1 MLPKQLKYGSK
12 IESAAAK
19 SFRSNISPQNGTGYY
34 NLGDT
39 IIINIPTRAN
49 LVLCPSE
56 SYLKWTVQP
65 FSTALANAIRWDKC
79 GSHGLIQRIRVYHG
93 SNLLSDI
100 DSYGL
105 LAKMMFD
112 LQSPTDANYNKQ
124 NILCGTRND
133 LVVSST
139 TAAAGVVTNLPAR
152 QVTSGEGLISLANVA
167 NGSIVT
173 GAGDT
178 TVPVTYCL
186 NLISLIGTLCSQNYI
201 PLFAM
206 TSSPL
211 RVEIQLIYSDIQGVC
226 AVQPTTHAANVGIVT
241 NVEYIASMIELGDSA
256 MSMIESSLDGKPLQ
270 FVFGDYRNYQG
281 SYQLTTATT
290 TQITFPIP
298 AKFTSLK
305 SLFVTHRDQGTGAQ
319 GYFPFSCVNYGLVNY
334 QFRIGPT
341 LCPPKQVDDIA
352 SMFSELTKAIGSMSD
367 LHFTPSIR
375 KTSYLISQSVPNNT
389 ANEANNAS
397 PVTSGSF
404 YVGIDLENYVA
415 SSKDTIFAG
424 WNSNTDDIYFIGNY
438 NTTISAAPNYNYF
451 NFTSPSIALPT
462 ATIRYDAYA
471 HYDSLII
478 FDRGTAYVQY

>member
-19 SFRSNISPQNGTGYY
+19 SFRSNIAPQNGTGVY
-34 NLGDT
+34 NLSDT
-39 IIINIPTRAN
+39 IILNIPTRAN

-56 SYLKWTVQP
+56 SYLKFTVQP
-65 FSTALANAIRWDKC
+65 FNTALANAIRFDKC
-79 GSHGLIQRIRVYHG
+79 GAHGLIQRIRVYHG

-133 LVVSST
+133 LVVT
-139 TAAAGVVTNLPAR
+139 QTAVAVGTVTNVSAK
-152 QVTSGEGLISLANVA
+152 QITSGEGLISLANTP
-167 NGSIVT
+167 NIVT
-173 GAGDT
+173 NANDST
-178 TVPVTYCL
+178 IPTTYCL
-186 NLISLIGTLCSQNYI
+186 NLISLIGTLCPDNYL

-211 RVEIQLIYSDIQGVC
+211 RVEIQLVYSDIQCVC
-226 AVQPTTHAANVGIVT
+226 AVAPTTHVANVGLVT
-241 NVEYIASMIELGDSA
+241 NVEYIASMIELSDSA

-281 SYQLTTATT
+281 SYQITTATN

-334 QFRIGPT
+334 QFRLGPT
-341 LCPPKQVDDIA
+341 LAPPKAVDDIV
-352 SMFSELTKAIGSMSD
+352 SMFSL
-367 LHFTPSIR
+367 
-375 KTSYLISQSVPNNT
+375 N
-389 ANEANNAS
+389 
-397 PVTSGSF
+397 
-404 YVGIDLENYVA
+404 
-415 SSKDTIFAG
+415 
-424 WNSNTDDIYFIGNY
+424 
-438 NTTISAAPNYNYF
+438 
-451 NFTSPSIALPT
+451 
-462 ATIRYDAYA
+462 
-471 HYDSLII
+471 
-478 FDRGTAYVQY
+478 

>member
-1 MLPKQLKYGSK
+1 
-12 IESAAAK
+12 
-19 SFRSNISPQNGTGYY
+19 
-34 NLGDT
+34 
-39 IIINIPTRAN
+39 
-49 LVLCPSE
+49 
-56 SYLKWTVQP
+56 
-65 FSTALANAIRWDKC
+65 
-79 GSHGLIQRIRVYHG
+79 
-93 SNLLSDI
+93 
-100 DSYGL
+100 
-105 LAKMMFD
+105 MMFD

-133 LVVSST
+133 LVVT
-139 TAAAGVVTNLPAR
+139 TVAVAAGAANPATNISAR
-152 QVTSGEGLISLANVA
+152 QVTSGEGLISATVA
-167 NGSIVT
+167 NPSIVT
-173 GAGDT
+173 NAPDT
-178 TVPVTYCL
+178 TMPVTYCL

-226 AVQPTTHAANVGIVT
+226 AVEPTTHVPTVGLVN

-334 QFRIGPT
+334 QFRLGPT
-341 LCPPKQVDDIA
+341 LAPSKQVDDIA

-375 KTSYLISQSVPNNT
+375 KTSYLMS
-389 ANEANNAS
+389 
-397 PVTSGSF
+397 
-404 YVGIDLENYVA
+404 
-415 SSKDTIFAG
+415 
-424 WNSNTDDIYFIGNY
+424 
-438 NTTISAAPNYNYF
+438 
-451 NFTSPSIALPT
+451 
-462 ATIRYDAYA
+462 
-471 HYDSLII
+471 
-478 FDRGTAYVQY
+478 